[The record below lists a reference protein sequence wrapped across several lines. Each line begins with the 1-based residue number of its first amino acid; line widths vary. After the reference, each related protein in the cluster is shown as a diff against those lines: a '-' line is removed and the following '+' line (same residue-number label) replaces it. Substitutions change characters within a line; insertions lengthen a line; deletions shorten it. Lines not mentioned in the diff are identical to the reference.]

1 MNELVIRK
9 AVREELPAVRQLVY
23 ELAVF
28 EKEPE
33 ALVASPAEYEQ
44 AYDEGLIDVLV
55 ACSHTDIVGMAL
67 FYSTFS
73 TWKGKTLYLEDFY
86 VKPEFR
92 NLGIGQQL
100 FDAFVQEAKE
110 TGARQA
116 KWQVLDW
123 NTEAQ
128 RFYVRNQAVL
138 EKNWWNG
145 KILVEK

>member
-1 MNELVIRK
+1 MSELLIRK
-9 AVREELPAVRQLVY
+9 ATREELHIVRELVY

-28 EKEPE
+28 EKEPD
-33 ALVASPAEYEQ
+33 ALIATSAEYEQ
-44 AYDEGLIDVLV
+44 AYDEGLIDVFV
-55 ACSHTDIVGMAL
+55 ACQKDEIIGMAL

-86 VKPEFR
+86 VKPEIR
-92 NLGIGQQL
+92 NMGIGQKL
-100 FDAFVQEAKE
+100 FNAFLHEAKKL
-110 TGARQA
+110 GARQA

-128 RFYVRNQAVL
+128 RFYVRNNAVL

-145 KILVEK
+145 KILIS